1 MGVLDRTVP
10 AAEPVA
16 EAPSLVTRL
25 HGWVVTVDH
34 KRLGIMYIVSGI
46 LFLLVAGSMATVIR
60 LQLVVPNNHLV
71 SPQVFNR
78 LMTMHGT
85 TMIFLV
91 AVPIL
96 FGFGNYLIPL
106 MLGARDLA
114 FPRVNAFGF
123 WLFLFGALLLYF
135 SYIAGDG
142 LSGAGSAPDVGWFA
156 YAPLT
161 EPPFSRGSST
171 DYWILGIA
179 LAGVADAHV
188 RETVTRSAARAAS
201 AGPRSTTSRRA

>member
-71 SPQVFNR
+71 PPQVFNR

-96 FGFGNYLIPL
+96 FVFGNFMFLL
-106 MLGARDLA
+106 MLG
-114 FPRVNAFGF
+114 
-123 WLFLFGALLLYF
+123 
-135 SYIAGDG
+135 
-142 LSGAGSAPDVGWFA
+142 
-156 YAPLT
+156 
-161 EPPFSRGSST
+161 
-171 DYWILGIA
+171 
-179 LAGVADAHV
+179 V
-188 RETVTRSAARAAS
+188 RELSFQLIIH
-201 AGPRSTTSRRA
+201 

>member
-46 LFLLVAGSMATVIR
+46 LFLLVAGSMATTIR

-71 SPQVFNR
+71 PPQVFNR

-91 AVPIL
+91 AIPIL

-114 FPRVNAFGF
+114 FPRLNAFGF

-142 LSGAGSAPDVGWFA
+142 LSGAARRPMSAGSPTRRSPSVPSRVGAAPTTGSSASRW
-156 YAPLT
+156 PGS
-161 EPPFSRGSST
+161 EPPPPRST
-171 DYWILGIA
+171 CSPPR
-179 LAGVADAHV
+179 H
-188 RETVTRSAARAAS
+188 RCAARA
-201 AGPRSTTSRRA
+201 